1 MTITAALLV
10 DGVRQREDGAIDLV
24 GLVEGFS
31 FPSLPVSV
39 EEILLF
45 LRFVLDDT
53 ERGQSIRLAF
63 HLFGP
68 DGRER
73 STESSLSFT
82 APTMEAH
89 PAPDATLLPQ
99 LTLTFHQ
106 NGPHRLEI
114 RQNGTALLSLPLM
127 VYPVTQDS

>member
-39 EEILLF
+39 EELLLF
-45 LRFVLDDT
+45 LRLALEDS
-53 ERGQSIRLAF
+53 ERGHSIRLTF
-63 HLFGP
+63 HLIGP
-68 DGRER
+68 DGKER
-73 STESSLSFT
+73 SPENTLSFT
-82 APTMEAH
+82 VPTMKAH

-99 LTLTFHQ
+99 FTLAFHQ
-106 NGPHRLEI
+106 TGPHRLEI
-114 RQNGTALLSLPLM
+114 RQEGSLLLSLPLM
-127 VYPVTQDS
+127 VYPN